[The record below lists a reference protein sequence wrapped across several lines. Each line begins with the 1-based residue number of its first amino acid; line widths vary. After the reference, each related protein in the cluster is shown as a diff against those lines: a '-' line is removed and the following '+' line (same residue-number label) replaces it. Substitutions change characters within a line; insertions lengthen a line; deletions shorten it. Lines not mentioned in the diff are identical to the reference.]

1 MIPDAATRAELH
13 RIIYEELCL
22 GVVKPESK
30 AAFRGMVDDLRGA
43 GADGVILGCTELGM
57 VLTQDEID
65 LPVFDTALIHV
76 QAGVDF
82 ALQ

>member
-1 MIPDAATRAELH
+1 
-13 RIIYEELCL
+13 
-22 GVVKPESK
+22 
-30 AAFRGMVDDLRGA
+30 
-43 GADGVILGCTELGM
+43 M